1 MDGLIN
7 SGFKL
12 GLAAGAVGALLI
24 PKLIN
29 RSTRKKAVTIPCP
42 VVNNFA
48 DIEKK
53 ENCLYILDIDETMLT
68 FKGMSTGWWKKMF
81 NKNLRET
88 NDVEYSGSLTI
99 KQFIQVIT
107 SEFPTGTDVE
117 GFWELHRWCEQSN
130 GKVIFLTARPEK
142 IREITENQLKSVYEG
157 LNPEVHFASDKGNK
171 LKELS
176 KDWEN
181 IVFVDDKIHNLTDV
195 KALNPEV
202 SCYQFEPKKY
212 LTPLTHSKR

>member
-1 MDGLIN
+1 MEAG
-7 SGFKL
+7 GFAVAEVKE
-12 GLAAGAVGALLI
+12 GTKSLACAPDSFGGVDPAPEDKDA
-24 PKLIN
+24 PRACFCDQK
-29 RSTRKKAVTIPCP
+29 
-42 VVNNFA
+42 
-48 DIEKK
+48 
-53 ENCLYILDIDETMLT
+53 
-68 FKGMSTGWWKKMF
+68 KKMF

-157 LNPEVHFASDKGNK
+157 LNPEVHFASDKGTK

-212 LTPLTHSKR
+212 LKK